1 MNGSEAGGSVPPPP
15 SSGPPSASGS
25 PPGSWGPPPPDPPS
39 AGGAG
44 PPRSSGGG
52 VGWLA
57 AALAVLVVV
66 VVLGGG
72 ALLVVGGGD
81 DAPEQVAA
89 PSQPAPAPDDRPA
102 PPPSESGL
110 SAQALGERFGDAVF
124 RVEVEGCGLSGSGTA
139 FAIAEDLLVTNAHVV
154 DVDPTPQLVARDG
167 TTWAGTVI
175 GIRDWPDLAVIE
187 VDGPLDV
194 WLDWAPTEELV
205 EGQAVTALSY
215 PTPLLTFS
223 VAPGTLMSFQV
234 QDGQRIALASD
245 EITDYGSSG
254 GPLLDDRGR
263 VAGVVTE
270 FAAGDG
276 RQLVGL
282 SYTYAF
288 LQEHLD
294 AIIAAPTT
302 VTVDCGGIDL
312 PDLPD
317 GWLDDGDWWD
327 PSVDAYGSDPGLDDL
342 WDACEAG
349 GMQACDDL
357 YRYSPIGSV
366 YEAYGDSCGERN
378 EPAGWCI
385 DIYARAPGPSGA
397 VDGYGDDPRLDQLQ
411 DACETGDMGA
421 CDDLFRESPLGSR
434 YERFGDSCGER
445 NEPAG
450 WCEDLYG

>member
-1 MNGSEAGGSVPPPP
+1 VAAILGLLV
-15 SSGPPSASGS
+15 
-25 PPGSWGPPPPDPPS
+25 
-39 AGGAG
+39 
-44 PPRSSGGG
+44 
-52 VGWLA
+52 LA
-57 AALAVLVVV
+57 L
-66 VVLGGG
+66 LGGG
-72 ALLVVGGGD
+72 MALLLGGD
-81 DAPEQVAA
+81 DDGAPERVAA
-89 PSQPAPAPDDRPA
+89 PGPVDAVSDDPDGNDGPDDTPDDPDPDPA
-102 PPPSESGL
+102 GGL
-110 SAQALGERFGDAVF
+110 SAQELGERFGDAVF
-124 RVEVEGCGLSGSGTA
+124 RVEVDGCGFSGSGTA

-154 DVDPTPQLVARDG
+154 DVDPTPRLVARDG
-167 TTWAGTVI
+167 TSRDGTVI
-175 GIRDWPDLAVIE
+175 GLRDWPDLAVIQ
-187 VDGPLDV
+187 VAGPLDV
-194 WLDWAPTEELV
+194 WLDWAPTEELT

-234 QDGQRIALASD
+234 EDGRRIALASD

-254 GPLLDDRGR
+254 GPLLDDQGR

-294 AIIAAPTT
+294 AIIAAPAT
-302 VTVDCGGIDL
+302 VTADCGGIDV

-327 PSVDAYGSDPGLDDL
+327 PSVDAYGSDPGLDAL
-342 WDACEAG
+342 WDACEG
-349 GMQACDDL
+349 GEMQACDDL
-357 YRYSPIGSV
+357 FRYSPVGSA

-378 EPAGWCI
+378 EPAGWCV
-385 DIYARAPGPSGA
+385 DIHGGAPASADLP
-397 VDGYGDDPRLDQLQ
+397 DGYGDDPVLDGLWDACAGGDWAGCDQLFA
-411 DACETGDMGA
+411 D
-421 CDDLFRESPLGSR
+421 SPLGSA